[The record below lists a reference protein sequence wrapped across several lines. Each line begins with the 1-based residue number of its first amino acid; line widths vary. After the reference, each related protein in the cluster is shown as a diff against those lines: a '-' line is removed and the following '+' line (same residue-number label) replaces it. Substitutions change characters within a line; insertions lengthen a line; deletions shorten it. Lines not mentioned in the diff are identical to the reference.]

1 MTWRHAIAAWLAHLL
16 IVPFFAL
23 KPKLRAGLWRRFWW
37 RRAAPA
43 IDRRSAATA
52 STEPPPIRVWAHG
65 ASAGDVLCLRPLI
78 EELARR
84 RPLEVTVTALTGS
97 GVDMARQRFA
107 GARVEFVP
115 LDLPGATARAVAALK
130 PDLLLLER
138 AEIWPALIR
147 RAHAAGAAIAIVN
160 GRVAASSVRGYQR
173 LFRVIGN
180 ALIDVDRFLVRDAD
194 EAERMCQIGAL
205 AERVVVT
212 GNTKFDTAVR
222 VPERAAVDAFA
233 AALGLAAGQ
242 PIAVAGSTHRGEE
255 ALVAAAFAAI
265 RRALPTA
272 RLIIAPRYLERCAE
286 VLAEFE
292 RAGLAAVRRSALT
305 AGATDAPVILLD
317 TMGELALSYG
327 LARVAF
333 VGGSLVPRGGQN
345 MLKPAA
351 QGVPVLAGRHT
362 EHSTD
367 QVELLAGRGLIE
379 LDGLADLEHELHRLL
394 TAPDVAAAL
403 GQQAQAA
410 LATALGASA
419 RCADQL
425 LPLLPPATAHAT

>member
-16 IVPFFAL
+16 IVPFFVL
-23 KPKLRAGLWRRFWW
+23 KPKLRVGLWRRFWCH
-37 RRAAPA
+37 RSALAG
-43 IDRRSAATA
+43 DRRPGATSGAAVR
-52 STEPPPIRVWAHG
+52 PIRVWAHG
-65 ASAGDVLCLRPLI
+65 ASAGDVLCLRPLV

-84 RPLEVTVTALTGS
+84 RPLEVTVSALTGS

-107 GARVEFVP
+107 GARIEFVP
-115 LDLPGATARAVAALK
+115 FDLPGATARAVAALQ

-147 RAHAAGAAIAIVN
+147 RAHAAGAVIAIVN
-160 GRVAASSVRGYQR
+160 GRIAASSVRGYQR
-173 LFRVIGN
+173 LFGVVGN
-180 ALIDVDRFLVRDAD
+180 VLGDVDRLLVRDAG
-194 EAERMCQIGAL
+194 EGARMRQIGAP
-205 AERVVVT
+205 AERIVVT
-212 GNTKFDTAVR
+212 GNTKFDNAVR

-233 AALGLAAGQ
+233 AALGLGPGQ

-255 ALVAAAFAAI
+255 ALVAAAFAAV
-265 RRALPTA
+265 RRTLPAA

-286 VLAEFE
+286 VQADVE
-292 RAGLAAVRRSALT
+292 RAGLAVVRRSAPDV
-305 AGATDAPVILLD
+305 ATGQAPVILLD

-345 MLKPAA
+345 MLEPAA

-367 QVELLAGRGLIE
+367 QVELLAGRGLTV
-379 LDGLADLEHELHRLL
+379 LGGPADLERELLRLL
-394 TAPDVAAAL
+394 TAPDLATAL
-403 GQQAQAA
+403 GQQARAA
-410 LATALGASA
+410 LASAVGASA
-419 RCADQL
+419 RCVDQL